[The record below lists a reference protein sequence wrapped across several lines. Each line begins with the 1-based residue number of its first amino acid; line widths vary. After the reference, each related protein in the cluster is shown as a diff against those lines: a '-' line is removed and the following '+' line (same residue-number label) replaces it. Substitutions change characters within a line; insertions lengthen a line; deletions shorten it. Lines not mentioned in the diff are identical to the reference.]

1 MLQTIIMS
9 LAVSHTPEEV
19 NFYVIDFG
27 RMFLDFRDL
36 PHIGGII
43 QEGENENETS
53 IWILKKEITHRKE
66 SFLISVQSHSLCITE
81 WWKRKYQL

>member
-43 QEGENENETS
+43 QEGENE
-53 IWILKKEITHRKE
+53 KM
-66 SFLISVQSHSLCITE
+66 
-81 WWKRKYQL
+81 KRLFGF

>member
-1 MLQTIIMS
+1 MVCQVQENDDVANNYYVI
-9 LAVSHTPEEV
+9 AVSHTPEEV

-53 IWILKKEITHRKE
+53 IWILKRNHA
-66 SFLISVQSHSLCITE
+66 
-81 WWKRKYQL
+81 

>member
-1 MLQTIIMS
+1 MMLQIKHNFSEVRFTRRAFKYLWYARYRKTTMLQTIIMS

-43 QEGENENETS
+43 QEGEM
-53 IWILKKEITHRKE
+53 RK
-66 SFLISVQSHSLCITE
+66 
-81 WWKRKYQL
+81 